1 MYYANNDILCII
13 FVAIVIAI
21 VIYAYKLGEQEGYKK
36 AREDQRR
43 RKLIYNRHQSK
54 R

>member
-13 FVAIVIAI
+13 FVVFLIALLF
-21 VIYAYKLGEQEGYKK
+21 YFYKLGEQEGYKK

-43 RKLIYNRHQSK
+43 RKLIYNRYQSK

>member
-1 MYYANNDILCII
+1 MYYENNDILCVI
-13 FVAIVIAI
+13 FAVILIALLFY
-21 VIYAYKLGEQEGYKK
+21 VYKLGEQEGYKK

-43 RKLIYNRHQSK
+43 RRLIYNRYQSK

>member
-1 MYYANNDILCII
+1 MYYANNDILCIVFSAI
-13 FVAIVIAI
+13 FIAI
-21 VIYAYKLGEQEGYKK
+21 LFYAYKLGEREGYRK

-43 RKLIYNRHQSK
+43 RKLIYNRYQSK